1 MNLVMAGGGGGL
13 HLNEAPNVLVH
24 SVNEEIEMVTGVHFA
39 HKSRFV
45 GLLRRAAFQSLR
57 CGAQKLPLPKMSP
70 DPECRVQSFPF
81 PGLPKESQSSCE
93 ELL

>member
-1 MNLVMAGGGGGL
+1 MNLVMGAAAGGL

-57 CGAQKLPLPKMSP
+57 CGAQKASTSKDVS
-70 DPECRVQSFPF
+70 
-81 PGLPKESQSSCE
+81 
-93 ELL
+93 